1 MIFRQIKL
9 YHNGKVVRLGQ
20 LFGIS
25 IYAFYR
31 DMAKKIHFVNPKQL
45 GITPLLPPPEREI
58 YSRFSSLVLSQGK

>member
-45 GITPLLPPPEREI
+45 GITPPPPPRKRNLLKI
-58 YSRFSSLVLSQGK
+58 LKSCFISR

>member
-45 GITPLLPPPEREI
+45 GITPPPPKRNLLKI
-58 YSRFSSLVLSQGK
+58 LKSCFISR

>member
-9 YHNGKVVRLGQ
+9 YHNDKVVRLGQ

-45 GITPLLPPPEREI
+45 GITPPPRKRNLLKI
-58 YSRFSSLVLSQGK
+58 LKSCFISR

>member
-45 GITPLLPPPEREI
+45 GITPPPPEREI

>member
-45 GITPLLPPPEREI
+45 GFPPPPRKRNLLKI
-58 YSRFSSLVLSQGK
+58 LKSCFISR

>member
-45 GITPLLPPPEREI
+45 GITPPPPN
-58 YSRFSSLVLSQGK
+58 

>member
-45 GITPLLPPPEREI
+45 GITPPRKRNLLKI
-58 YSRFSSLVLSQGK
+58 LKSCFISR